1 MRALLVAGARPNFM
15 KVAPIL
21 RALADGGHRGVLVHT
36 GQHYDY
42 EMSGAFFEDLEIPEP
57 DYFLGVGSASHAV
70 QTARCM
76 EAFEPVLR
84 EVRPD
89 WVVVVGDVNSTLAC
103 ALVTAKLRDEL
114 GCRLAHVEAGLR
126 SGDWSMPEEVNRVL
140 TDRLADLCLT
150 PSPDA
155 DENLRAEGIEAERIA
170 FVGNVM
176 IDTLYHQ
183 LPKAE
188 KCALRADLG
197 LEAGGYAVATLHR
210 PSNVD
215 DEAQLREIIE
225 GFRLISEEMPLVLPL
240 HPRTVERLEFFNL
253 RGQLKGIE
261 CLNPLGYTDML
272 SLVKDAAV
280 VLTDSG
286 GLQEETTVLGV
297 PCLTLRETTER
308 PITVE
313 RGTNRLVEW
322 PVRAAGMRR
331 CCRSEHL
338 LVGANNLSREQSA
351 DTIADLRWD
360 GAAAERMIAE
370 MTVESLASRPR
381 ARRVCG
387 SRPNS
392 SYRWQHPKS
401 FTAGDDDA
409 RAANTLRARSAPGS
423 FRDETCH

>member
-1 MRALLVAGARPNFM
+1 MY
-15 KVAPIL
+15 L
-21 RALADGGHRGVLVHT
+21 RETRQKRADGSLVTHL
-36 GQHYDY
+36 QLA
-42 EMSGAFFEDLEIPEP
+42 ESVWNPQKKR
-57 DYFLGVGSASHAV
+57 S
-70 QTARCM
+70 
-76 EAFEPVLR
+76 
-84 EVRPD
+84 EVRI
-89 WVVVVGDVNSTLAC
+89 VHNCG
-103 ALVTAKLRDEL
+103 
-114 GCRLAHVEAGLR
+114 
-126 SGDWSMPEEVNRVL
+126 
-140 TDRLADLCLT
+140 
-150 PSPDA
+150 
-155 DENLRAEGIEAERIA
+155 RAE
-170 FVGNVM
+170 
-176 IDTLYHQ
+176 D
-183 LPKAE
+183 
-188 KCALRADLG
+188 
-197 LEAGGYAVATLHR
+197 
-210 PSNVD
+210 
-215 DEAQLREIIE
+215 
-225 GFRLISEEMPLVLPL
+225 
-240 HPRTVERLEFFNL
+240 PRTAERLEFFNL

-286 GLQEETTVLGV
+286 GLQEETTVLRV

-331 CCRSEHL
+331 CCRSEHV

-387 SRPNS
+387 SRPNG

-401 FTAGDDDA
+401 FTAGEDDA
-409 RAANTLRARSAPGS
+409 RAANALRARSAPGS